1 MANDQSHVGSCL
13 CGSVRYRVDGNLSA
27 IVACHCGQC
36 RKQTG
41 HFYASTNAAR
51 QDLSVEGE
59 DALSWYQSSAKARR
73 GFCSKC
79 GSALFWDHE
88 DDATIGILAGSLD
101 GPTDLKVAKHIYC
114 ADKGDYYQIPDG
126 EPAFDIR

>member
-1 MANDQSHVGSCL
+1 MSDSQAYQGSCL
-13 CGSVRYRVDGNLSA
+13 CGSVRYRVDGELGPV
-27 IVACHCGQC
+27 VACHCGQC

-41 HFYASTNAAR
+41 HFYATTNAAR
-51 QDLSVEGE
+51 DTVTIEGGE
-59 DALSWYQSSAKARR
+59 TLSWFQSSEKAKR

-88 DDATIGILAGSLD
+88 DDETLAILAGSLD
-101 GPTDLKVAKHIYC
+101 GPTGLTLAKHIYC
-114 ADKGDYYQIPDG
+114 ADKGDYYRIPDD